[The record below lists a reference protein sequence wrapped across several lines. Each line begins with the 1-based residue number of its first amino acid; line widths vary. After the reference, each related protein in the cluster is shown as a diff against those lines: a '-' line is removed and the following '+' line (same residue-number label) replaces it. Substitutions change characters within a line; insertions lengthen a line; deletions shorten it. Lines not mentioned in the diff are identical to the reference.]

1 MLTTTSVVSYEGL
14 MLESIRYVVTF
25 NTTGRTLKNEISFK
39 PGLTVIK
46 GENESGKSFVLEMIR
61 YALFG
66 SDALR
71 GTRADYDKLD
81 VTLVISIKG
90 KRYTIV
96 RKGNKATVNG
106 DEAVG
111 TTASN
116 DYIKKQLGFGLS
128 VFDISGHA
136 MQGELD
142 KLTKD
147 LGPTERRRI
156 IDEVTGLNQFEAA
169 EKDCRTQAN
178 EMRKVAEA
186 LEAQLVEPVEPVKPD
201 SYEES
206 SALRSRLDKEL
217 RNKAIRDN
225 FEEMDEPVEP
235 EKPEGNPDAIE
246 HEEERRQWYRQRD
259 TLETK
264 LARLPEIDQT
274 YDKEQL
280 KDFLRFIEQEEQGPL
295 PEGYKKSDLAQWR
308 GDWAILARE
317 SEPLKCPECDAIVQG
332 RELPAKPPLTRSEI
346 DEEECRQARW
356 EGHRFDDRL
365 QPSPLSRKEVESRLS
380 AYNAAPERVMLQKQL
395 KDLGAE
401 PKDRSEES
409 NAWRAY
415 ERAIEKYAD
424 LKHAYGNYLQKKQI
438 VDNLP
443 QPEPFLQETYEMSLR
458 YETLLGKY
466 ETTKDIYET
475 QVAKLEKVKE
485 SHEGYKRGSAALKEA
500 RKEVKRYLVPSL
512 SRVASALLAEMTDGE
527 RRHIFIDEDFN
538 IWVDKQPVQTLS
550 GSGVS
555 VVNLALRVALGQ
567 VLTQS
572 VIPIFLA
579 DEIDANM
586 AEKRTQA
593 THGSLRRLKS
603 KLKQILV
610 VTHKD
615 FEQSDHTL
623 WIT

>member
-1 MLTTTSVVSYEGL
+1 
-14 MLESIRYVVTF
+14 MLESLKYVVTF
-25 NTTGRTLKNEISFK
+25 NTTGRTLKNQLSFK
-39 PGLTVIK
+39 PGITVIK
-46 GENESGKSFVLEMIR
+46 GENEAGKSFVLEMIR

-90 KRYTIV
+90 KKYTIV
-96 RKGNKATVNG
+96 RNGNKATVNK

-111 TTASN
+111 TTAVN
-116 DYIKKQLGFGLS
+116 NYIKRLLGFGLN

-147 LGPTERRRI
+147 MGPTERRRI

-169 EKDCRTQAN
+169 EKDCRAEAN
-178 EMRKVAEA
+178 DYRKLAEA

-206 SALRSRLDKEL
+206 SALKLRLDEEI
-217 RNKAIRDN
+217 RNQAMRDS
-225 FEEMDEPVEP
+225 FEEMEEPQH
-235 EKPEGNPDAIE
+235 PDAPTGSRDAIA
-246 HEEERRQWYRQRD
+246 HEAEREYWNRQRKELQRKLD
-259 TLETK
+259 ALPEEDNTYDRKELETF
-264 LARLPEIDQT
+264 LAR
-274 YDKEQL
+274 
-280 KDFLRFIEQEEQGPL
+280 IEQDERGPRSTYSEE
-295 PEGYKKSDLAQWR
+295 DLLQWR
-308 GDWAILARE
+308 ENHAIRSRE
-317 SEPLKCPECDAIVQG
+317 AEPLYCGECGSLVSG
-332 RELPAKPPLTRSEI
+332 RELPDEPELSLEEI
-346 DEEECRQARW
+346 AEELRKQKRW
-356 EGHRFDDRL
+356 EGHTYRSDL
-365 QPSPLSRKEVESRLS
+365 PESPLSRAEVEARISSLD
-380 AYNAAPERVMLQKQL
+380 AQPEREAIVEAMVE
-395 KDLGAE
+395 LGEE
-401 PKDRSEES
+401 PIDRSEEAL
-409 NAWRAY
+409 AWENYDKAVERY
-415 ERAIEKYAD
+415 ERD
-424 LKHAYGNYLQKKQI
+424 RHAYANYLMKKQAI
-438 VDNLP
+438 DNLP
-443 QPEPFLQETYEMSLR
+443 QPEPLLRERYEMALR

-466 ETTKDIYET
+466 EATQDIYET
-475 QVAKLEKVKE
+475 QVKKLEQVKE
-485 SHEGYKRGSAALKEA
+485 QYEGFKRGSAALKEA

-512 SRVASALLAEMTDGE
+512 SKVASALLAEMTDGE
-527 RRHIFIDEDFN
+527 RRHIFIDENFD

-586 AEKRTQA
+586 AEKRTKA
-593 THGSLRRLKS
+593 THASLRRLRG
-603 KLKQILV
+603 KLKQIIV

-615 FEQSDHTL
+615 FDESDHNL